1 MIIIL
6 NIKKVNK
13 KVKKKRLLNHYLG
26 NVFLLLE
33 SFKILI
39 IILISYNKKFKIIKK
54 KKIKIK
60 FKNWVNKKNKKSIK
74 EFFNLKVNPKN
85 NFKDKFK
92 LIKLKNQVQV
102 LKKILWSIN
111 NLKRLSKKEELLFLI
126 FKNAKIVLRTV
137 MLNYLD

>member
-13 KVKKKRLLNHYLG
+13 KIKKKRLLNYYLG

-33 SFKILI
+33 SFKILM
-39 IILISYNKKFKIIKK
+39 IILISYNKKLKITKK

-60 FKNWVNKKNKKSIK
+60 FKNWVNKTNKKSIK

-126 FKNAKIVLRTV
+126 FKNAKIV
-137 MLNYLD
+137 